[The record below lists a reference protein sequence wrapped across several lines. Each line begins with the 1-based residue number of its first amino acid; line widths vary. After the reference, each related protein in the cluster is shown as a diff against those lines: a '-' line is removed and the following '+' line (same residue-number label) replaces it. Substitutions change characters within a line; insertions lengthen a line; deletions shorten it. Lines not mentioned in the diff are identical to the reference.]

1 MQVNINQR
9 VNTLRSRLSSSPY
22 DALIIAST
30 QNCRYLSGL
39 ANDDANVAYLIVS
52 TDSLYL
58 VTDYRYSQQAKE
70 QCSGVEV
77 IERNRDKY
85 SLGQQFN
92 MVLQQMQV
100 KHVAF
105 ERDFFSFGMIE
116 DIIAE
121 LDNRPSN
128 IKATGIAGWVE
139 QQRMIKDEN
148 EIGNIKA
155 AANIADAALAQL
167 VSFMKAGITE
177 RDASLELEYQ
187 MQKAGSEGMSFP
199 TILISGE
206 RTALPHGLASN
217 KVLNKGD
224 LITIDF
230 GAVVNGYRSDMT
242 RAFVVGEP
250 NKKQLAVYQ
259 TVKKAQQIG
268 VQSVIAGISGAHPFN
283 EAKKIL
289 DASEFAEFQGEGL
302 GHGVGLFLHELPFLK
317 KDCVITLQENMVIT
331 IEPGLYI
338 PGWGGL
344 RIEDDIRVTNT
355 GYEMLTHAPR
365 DLIQIE

>member
-1 MQVNINQR
+1 MQIDRQVNINQR
-9 VNTLRSRLSSSPY
+9 VSTLRDRLGSSPY

-30 QNCRYLSGL
+30 QNCRYLCGL

-58 VTDYRYSQQAKE
+58 VTDYRYSQQAKA
-70 QCSGVEV
+70 QCIGVEV
-77 IERNRDKY
+77 IERNRDKH
-85 SLGQQFN
+85 SLGQQLN
-92 MVLQQMQV
+92 IVLQQMQV

-116 DIIAE
+116 DIIAQ
-121 LDNRPSN
+121 LGH
-128 IKATGIAGWVE
+128 IKATGIAGWIE
-139 QQRMIKDEN
+139 QQRMIKDES
-148 EIGNIKA
+148 EISSIKA

-167 VSFMKAGITE
+167 VSFLRPGITE

-217 KVLNKGD
+217 KVLVPGD

-230 GAVVNGYRSDMT
+230 GAVINGYRSDMT

-259 TVKKAQQIG
+259 TVKMAQQIG
-268 VQSVIAGISGAHPFN
+268 VQSVIAGILGSHPYN

-317 KDCVITLQENMVIT
+317 KNCAITLQENMVIT

-365 DLIQIE
+365 DLIVL